1 VRSLLLGLCLL
12 LGLPLA
18 SVGEAAAANVK
29 FITTAAFRSIAL
41 DVIPAFEKQSGHKVT
56 LSIDTTGGIMQRIRT
71 GEAFDVVVT
80 TQEAVDQL
88 VDLAKLAGDSTVPL
102 VRVGIGVAV
111 GLGAPQPNI
120 FSVEGFRQ
128 TLLASRRIA
137 YADPTTGAIGAKSI
151 TAIIQTLGITSQI
164 SKRTLLVRSG
174 LAAELVARG
183 EADIALQLASELK
196 LVPSV
201 RFAGLVP
208 AQIQVYTTYA
218 GGISSQTR
226 EQEASIAL
234 MSALA
239 DPGMEPLLK
248 RRGMEMP

>member
-12 LGLPLA
+12 LAGA
-18 SVGEAAAANVK
+18 GEAAADNVK

-41 DVIPAFEKQSGHKVT
+41 DVIPAFERQTGHKVT
-56 LSIDTTGGIMQRIRT
+56 LSIDTSGGIMQRIRS

-80 TQEAVDQL
+80 TQDAVDQL
-88 VDLAKLAGDSTVPL
+88 VDLAKVAGDSTVPL
-102 VRVGIGVAV
+102 ARVGIGMAV
-111 GLGAPQPNI
+111 GLGAAQPNI
-120 FSVEGFRQ
+120 FGVEGFRQ
-128 TLLASRRIA
+128 TLLGARRIA
-137 YADPTTGAIGAKSI
+137 YADPASGAIGAASI

-164 SKRTLLVRSG
+164 SRRTILVRSG

-183 EADIALQLASELK
+183 EADVALQPASELR

-208 AQIQVYTTYA
+208 AQVQIYTTYT
-218 GGISSQTR
+218 GGISTATR
-226 EQEASIAL
+226 QQEAAVGL